1 MTPGLMVGVCIIR
14 SILPAC
20 RRRVVALLV
29 QFPPFGGALD
39 MGQAQPCTSHS
50 AIPPFGGALD
60 MGRARPCASHGAIP
74 PRLVAPSTWAKLNRA
89 PLTAQVPPFGSGD
102 VEVQGVE
109 VAVQGGEVAVRGGV
123 APKVPTTSATNAN
136 NGPSRA
142 RWSAIW
148 AQRRLAS
155 RGARKEPLNMRV
167 NAFDTHVNLSKCAW
181 AALPTRK
188 SSGPRADQRAHVRVS
203 GPACARVHSSPAPV
217 QG

>member
-1 MTPGLMVGVCIIR
+1 
-14 SILPAC
+14 
-20 RRRVVALLV
+20 
-29 QFPPFGGALD
+29 
-39 MGQAQPCTSHS
+39 
-50 AIPPFGGALD
+50 

-74 PRLVAPSTWAKLNRA
+74 PVWWRPRHGPSSTVHLSQRESPRLVAPSTWAKLNRA

-102 VEVQGVE
+102 VEVQVVE
-109 VAVQGGEVAVRGGV
+109 VAVQGGEVAVRGGEVAVRGGV
-123 APKVPTTSATNAN
+123 APKVPTTSAKNAN

-188 SSGPRADQRAHVRVS
+188 SSGPRADQRAHARVSGPTCGSAGPRARCRAHVRVI

>member
-1 MTPGLMVGVCIIR
+1 ML
-14 SILPAC
+14 
-20 RRRVVALLV
+20 
-29 QFPPFGGALD
+29 QFPPFAGALD
-39 MGQAQPCTSHS
+39 VGQAQPCTSHS
-50 AIPPFGGALD
+50 ATPPL
-60 MGRARPCASHGAIP
+60 
-74 PRLVAPSTWAKLNRA
+74 
-89 PLTAQVPPFGSGD
+89 SGC
-102 VEVQGVE
+102 E
-109 VAVQGGEVAVRGGV
+109 VAVWVGEVEVLGSV
-123 APKVPTTSATNAN
+123 APKVQTSSAKNADN
-136 NGPSRA
+136 RVLWA

-188 SSGPRADQRAHVRVS
+188 SSGPRADQRAHARVSGPTCGSAGPRARCRAHVRVI

>member
-1 MTPGLMVGVCIIR
+1 MRVHDVRGKGGGFAPLEASC
-14 SILPAC
+14 
-20 RRRVVALLV
+20 RRVVGVSWLYW
-29 QFPPFGGALD
+29 
-39 MGQAQPCTSHS
+39 CNS
-50 AIPPFGGALD
+50 
-60 MGRARPCASHGAIP
+60 

-123 APKVPTTSATNAN
+123 APKVPTTSAKNAN

-155 RGARKEPLNMRV
+155 RGAR
-167 NAFDTHVNLSKCAW
+167 
-181 AALPTRK
+181 TRT
-188 SSGPRADQRAHVRVS
+188 AEY
-203 GPACARVHSSPAPV
+203 AR
-217 QG
+217 

>member
-1 MTPGLMVGVCIIR
+1 
-14 SILPAC
+14 
-20 RRRVVALLV
+20 
-29 QFPPFGGALD
+29 

-74 PRLVAPSTWAKLNRA
+74 PVWWRPRRGPSSTVHLSQRKS
-89 PLTAQVPPFGSGD
+89 PFGG
-102 VEVQGVE
+102 GPR
-109 VAVQGGEVAVRGGV
+109 VALVGV
-123 APKVPTTSATNAN
+123 APKVQTTSAKNADN
-136 NGPSRA
+136 RVLWA